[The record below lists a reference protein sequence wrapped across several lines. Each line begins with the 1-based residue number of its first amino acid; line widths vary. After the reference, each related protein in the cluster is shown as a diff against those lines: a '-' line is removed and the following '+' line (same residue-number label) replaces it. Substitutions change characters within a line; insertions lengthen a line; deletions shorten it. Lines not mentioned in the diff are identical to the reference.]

1 MAKTANR
8 EEIEDVSSGDIHM
21 TNDQIDKEI
30 SLDHDLLLV
39 GHQVIERQ
47 KAEGFL
53 KAWKNNWR
61 AAGWSLF
68 ISMAL
73 WMEGFDQAI
82 VSRGCRRAATR
93 ADTQ

>member
-1 MAKTANR
+1 MTKPTTPN
-8 EEIEDVSSGDIHM
+8 ETGVHVQGEIHETDEQVLKDLAL
-21 TNDQIDKEI
+21 DQ
-30 SLDHDLLLV
+30 DLLAV

-47 KAEGFL
+47 KAEGFWL
-53 KAWKNNWR
+53 AWKNNWR

-82 VSRGCRRAATR
+82 VRHS
-93 ADTQ
+93 